1 MISNV
6 DSRVSQLAPGMGSE
20 DSAGGAAMIHLAWL
34 RNGDNRQLVFGWAEF
49 LPACFPPL
57 AAHSFRSL
65 RLKKDA
71 PTLHVARYSVP
82 SAAAR
87 DWFEA
92 AEGGDLRVPLQPGAP
107 TAGDGRRISAAFT
120 TREPVDGDLS
130 SSLTLPFLPAV
141 HGAVRSKGMFG
152 PAMPEVE
159 AALANQPAASWLREN
174 LLFDLVEHPEYV
186 GSLLSVSHNPVIRD
200 VSSRLHVEG
209 DREVELVRVRWWP
222 GTELKEFRLLAVERR
237 MLGLGMPKE
246 RVLDG
251 ALVELDWQGKSD
263 RTALA
268 LLHPEYGVCWTR
280 EPLSFLRSIRTTVD
294 VVGATRHVV
303 QRSDGKDGAETHF
316 DVPWRDTSIVSVV
329 GEDTDD
335 GSPGNRQ
342 RRAEARRRQIA
353 LAASSGLKWFDNPA
367 TAQDAVR
374 SIIGGARETL
384 IVVDSYFGPIEL
396 RDFILAVTSPD
407 VSVTVVTSAEYLSG
421 AMPAPDGRPVVA
433 ATEAALAELRRER
446 WADPKVLVMLGQR
459 APLHDRFIV
468 ADGRVW
474 LSGNSLNAIG
484 RRASVLI
491 ELPNPQEVLGHLLP
505 YVNAARPFA
514 EWLADRR
521 AARAAPAGQGEG

>member
-1 MISNV
+1 MIPDD
-6 DSRVSQLAPGMGSE
+6 DSRVQQPAPGLDSEGS
-20 DSAGGAAMIHLAWL
+20 ANGPAMIHLAWL
-34 RNGDNRQLVFGWAEF
+34 RNGDDRQLVFGWAEF
-49 LPACFPPL
+49 FPACFPPL
-57 AAHSFRSL
+57 EGHLFRSHKP
-65 RLKKDA
+65 KKDG

-82 SAAAR
+82 SVAAK
-87 DWFEA
+87 DWFKA
-92 AEGGDLRVPLQPGAP
+92 AEGGDLRLPTQPGAP
-107 TAGDGRRISAAFT
+107 TAGDGRRISAALT
-120 TREPVDGDLS
+120 TREPADGGLS

-141 HGAVRSKGMFG
+141 HGAVRSRGMFG

-159 AALANQPAASWLREN
+159 AALANRPAASWLREN

-186 GSLLSVSHNPVIRD
+186 GSLISVSHNPVIRD

-209 DREVELVRVRWWP
+209 DKEVELVRVRRWP
-222 GTELKEFRLLAVERR
+222 GTALEGFRLLAVEQR
-237 MLGLGMPKE
+237 MLGLGMPRE
-246 RVLDG
+246 RALDG
-251 ALVELDWQGKSD
+251 TLVELDWQGKSD

-280 EPLSFLRSIRTTVD
+280 EPLSFLRSIRTTID
-294 VVGATRHVV
+294 VVGATRRIV
-303 QRSDGKDGAETHF
+303 QRPAGEDGAETHF

-353 LAASSGLKWFDNPA
+353 LAASSGLKWFDDPA

-374 SIIGGARETL
+374 SIIGSARETL
-384 IVVDSYFGPIEL
+384 LVVDSYFGPLEL

-407 VSVTVVTSAEYLSG
+407 VLVTVVTSAERLSG
-421 AMPAPDGRPVVA
+421 GMSPPDGRPVEA
-433 ATEAALAELRRER
+433 ATEAALAELRREQ
-446 WADPKVLVMLGQR
+446 WADPNVLVMLGQR

-505 YVNAARPFA
+505 YVDAARPFA

-521 AARAAPAGQGEG
+521 AARAAPAGRGES